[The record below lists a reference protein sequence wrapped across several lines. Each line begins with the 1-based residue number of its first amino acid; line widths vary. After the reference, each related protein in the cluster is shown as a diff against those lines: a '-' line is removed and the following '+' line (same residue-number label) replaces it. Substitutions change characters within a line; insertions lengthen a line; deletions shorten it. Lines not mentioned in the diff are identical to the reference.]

1 MVKNISF
8 QIVFF
13 FVLFHFI
20 SWIRETSLLET
31 NQVAPQFELP
41 IATLPA
47 TEQQS
52 LSLENL
58 KGKPSILYFWAPWC
72 SVCRV
77 SMPNLESYYQKNKDD
92 VNVVGIVLNYQ
103 STTEVEDFLNEKSI
117 TLPTLL
123 GDAKTSKDFLIQGF
137 PTYYVLD
144 ANGVIKSKSMGYSSE
159 IGLTVR
165 TLTL

>member
-1 MVKNISF
+1 MVKNISL
-8 QIVFF
+8 QVVFF

-41 IATLPA
+41 IATLAA
-47 TEQQS
+47 TEQQF

-103 STTEVEDFLNEKSI
+103 STTEVADFLDEKNI
-117 TLPTLL
+117 TLPTIL
-123 GDAKTSKDFLIQGF
+123 GDAKTSEEFLIQGF